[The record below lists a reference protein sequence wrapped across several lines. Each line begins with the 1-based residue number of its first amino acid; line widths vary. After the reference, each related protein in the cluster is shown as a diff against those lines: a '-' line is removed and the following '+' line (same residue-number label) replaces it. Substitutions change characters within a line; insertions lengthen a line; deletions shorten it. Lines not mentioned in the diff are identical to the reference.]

1 MNNSRNFEILYAEDN
16 PSDAELTMRGFK
28 KRNLF
33 NRISHV
39 RDGEEALDFLFCRGK
54 FADRDA
60 NEVPLFVL
68 LDLKMPKVDGLEV
81 LKAMKA
87 DNKLRVVP
95 VIMLT
100 SSSEE
105 KDIVESYELGVNSYI
120 VKPVEFEKL
129 ITTVAEIGQYW
140 CIVNKSV
147 I

>member
-33 NRISHV
+33 NRIAHV

-54 FADRDA
+54 FADRDV

-87 DNKLRVVP
+87 DNKLKLVP

-129 ITTVAEIGQYW
+129 ITTVTEIGQYW

>member
-33 NRISHV
+33 NRIAHV
-39 RDGEEALDFLFCRGK
+39 RDGEEALDFLFCRGR
-54 FADRDA
+54 FADRDV

-87 DNKLRVVP
+87 DNKLKLVP

-129 ITTVAEIGQYW
+129 ITTVTEIGQYW